1 MATTTRT
8 SRSKTGTKT
17 GTKTTGTKTTRA
29 TANPATRAAATKT
42 DAGTA
47 PASDAPAPSVTPV
60 VVTDTPAESAGPEM
74 KKQELLDKV
83 VSRSDTRK
91 KFAKPVV
98 EAMLEILGETLAEGR
113 ELNLP
118 PLGKVKLNRT
128 KEGARARVI
137 VAKIRQSKQGGNI
150 LPADD
155 DAENVSDVKDEV
167 ADRAE

>member
-1 MATTTRT
+1 MATTTTSKT
-8 SRSKTGTKT
+8 SRSKTSS
-17 GTKTTGTKTTRA
+17 KTTRG
-29 TANPATRAAATKT
+29 TAKPATRAAAT
-42 DAGTA
+42 DTA
-47 PASDAPAPSVTPV
+47 PKAAPKEPVQGVTPV
-60 VVTDTPAESAGPEM
+60 VVTDTPIESAGPEM

-150 LPADD
+150 LPADV
-155 DAENVSDVKDEV
+155 DAENGSGVKDEV

>member
-1 MATTTRT
+1 MATTTKT
-8 SRSKTGTKT
+8 SRSKTSS
-17 GTKTTGTKTTRA
+17 KTTRG
-29 TANPATRAAATKT
+29 TAKPAPRAAAT
-42 DAGTA
+42 DTA
-47 PASDAPAPSVTPV
+47 PKAAPEEPAQAVTPG
-60 VVTDTPAESAGPEM
+60 VVTDTPVESAGPEM

>member
-1 MATTTRT
+1 MATTTTSKT
-8 SRSKTGTKT
+8 SRSKTSS
-17 GTKTTGTKTTRA
+17 KTTRG
-29 TANPATRAAATKT
+29 TAKPTTRAAAT
-42 DAGTA
+42 DTA
-47 PASDAPAPSVTPV
+47 PKAAPKEPVQAVTPV
-60 VVTDTPAESAGPEM
+60 VVTDTPVESAGPEM

-155 DAENVSDVKDEV
+155 AAENGSDVKDEV

>member
-17 GTKTTGTKTTRA
+17 GTKTTRA
-29 TANPATRAAATKT
+29 TANPATRAAATKM

-118 PLGKVKLNRT
+118 PLVKLKRT